1 MKKPT
6 PRKPSKAK
14 AQPVAKAPA
23 KPQETISSLRG
34 KLTDARIE
42 ADRFREAFQSQ
53 CRQTRRLQVTVEALQ
68 QALIAERDH
77 TRQLS
82 DIPF

>member
-14 AQPVAKAPA
+14 AEPVAKAPA
-23 KPQETISSLRG
+23 KPQDTISSLRG

-42 ADRFREAFQSQ
+42 ADRYRDAFHKKCRE
-53 CRQTRRLQVTVEALQ
+53 TRRLQVTVEALQ
-68 QALIAERDH
+68 QALIDERASPP
-77 TRQLS
+77 LS